1 MLHPDTQLRYL
12 STEVGH
18 GVFATAAIPRGTI
31 VWVRDCLDQEFTRE
45 QLSQLPAVYQTLV
58 RRYTFLTAA
67 GTNLL
72 CWDGGR
78 LMNHSCQPSC
88 AGTHLG
94 FEMAI
99 RDLEPGAEL
108 TNDYATLSLTEEEF
122 FSCNCH
128 SPVCRGLITSEASSE
143 IASSLVM
150 QLRAVLP
157 LALTLPQPLWP
168 LVNPAQVCQ
177 AFERLA
183 LPRPARLAMQAE
195 SYTTLVLP

>member
-94 FEMAI
+94 FEVAI

-128 SPVCRGLITSEASSE
+128 SPVCRGLITSEEAPD
-143 IASSLVM
+143 IASSLAM
-150 QLRAVLP
+150 QLRAALP

-183 LPRPARLAMQAE
+183 LPRPARLAIQAE
-195 SYTTLVLP
+195 SCTTLVLP

>member
-1 MLHPDTQLRYL
+1 MESSRQRRFH
-12 STEVGH
+12 
-18 GVFATAAIPRGTI
+18 AAPSSGSEIAWIRNSLGNNC
-31 VWVRDCLDQEFTRE
+31 RNYSLCTRR
-45 QLSQLPAVYQTLV
+45 LV

-94 FEMAI
+94 FEVAI

-122 FSCNCH
+122 F
-128 SPVCRGLITSEASSE
+128 PVTAIARSAEA
-143 IASSLVM
+143 
-150 QLRAVLP
+150 
-157 LALTLPQPLWP
+157 
-168 LVNPAQVCQ
+168 
-177 AFERLA
+177 
-183 LPRPARLAMQAE
+183 
-195 SYTTLVLP
+195 